1 MENKKKILS
10 CILAISIFLNTF
22 GCNYKEKDNSDNK
35 EIIASSADSLD
46 KKDEDDVTLTFDY
59 HKYFQEFRPN
69 YRFDVPIVE
78 DKIREI
84 MDYEPKPC
92 SFVFDG
98 NIKKLINKIKKNSKE
113 TSEEQYYIFT
123 DDYFGITADNFEE
136 KINEIYTK
144 YQTDLESN
152 SELQNKIVAD
162 IAIEY
167 CLDYYMQ
174 SSTSDINEDMCNF
187 ETLKIVGNT
196 NSDKT
201 VLGEYSNKTNT
212 IEIYFEN
219 IFYFLDFYYSSYE
232 HSNYDNFCF
241 LVESFIKNLQH
252 ELNHVRQAMCRHR
265 INENDSNLFDIDW
278 LGSKNNQT
286 YKYIS
291 KSFLIE
297 ASAESATYN
306 EEEKESIIP
315 LGYYYTYREE
325 RSDEA
330 LMLLLGLTNGNQY
343 YEAIFNTNLNDLYK
357 YLGCQSYDDYVRVY
371 RIIYILERKHG
382 NYITSEEEKNENYSD
397 FIKNIHLDFK
407 TDIFS
412 LVLSNLCDYSF
423 KNPDFSLDEHI
434 YLYSLISEIILNNDY
449 PIDTNTL
456 KVDIANLYDKEFID
470 DFFKLDQVYIRYLA
484 EKYTLSVEE
493 VEQKL
498 KDANDD
504 LYYASYYFYYDFI
517 QKKEPFTKLLQR
529 FPSLK
534 LILFSSNIENLYD
547 FYLDYYNNKQAV
559 DNKLILNKRVV
570 KNFVE

>member
-46 KKDEDDVTLTFDY
+46 KKDEEEAPFTFDY

-69 YRFDVPIVE
+69 YRFDVPIDE

-187 ETLKIVGNT
+187 DTLKIVGNT

-306 EEEKESIIP
+306 EEENESIIP

-434 YLYSLISEIILNNDY
+434 YLYSLIREIILNNDY

-456 KVDIANLYDKEFID
+456 KEDITNLYDKEFID
-470 DFFKLDQVYIRYLA
+470 DFFKLDQLYIRYLA